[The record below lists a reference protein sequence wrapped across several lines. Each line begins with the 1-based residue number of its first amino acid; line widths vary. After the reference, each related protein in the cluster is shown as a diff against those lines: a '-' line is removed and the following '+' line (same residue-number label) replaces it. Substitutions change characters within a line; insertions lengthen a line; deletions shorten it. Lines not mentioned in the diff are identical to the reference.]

1 MKSLVLSAIQKYVSS
16 RGSFRFWRRVIFC
29 VFFAVSLIHC
39 PIAASVP
46 SENASDAAQTNTIS
60 KEKKV
65 RVGYYHS
72 INFSEGM
79 SDTAVKSGLAY
90 DYLQR
95 VSYYTN
101 WNYEYVYG
109 GWSDILQML
118 YSGEIDVMAGVSKTP
133 ERLDKILFPDYSM
146 GAENYYIYANVDHPL
161 SSQGISSI
169 AGCTVSVNKDSIM
182 EGLLADWNDSGNRQ
196 INIKTS
202 IDTTSR
208 YEDFNAKKVDATVD
222 TDNAIPAESHMIPIA
237 KIGQSEYYLAVN
249 KNRPDLLAEL
259 NTALDKLTSTTP
271 YFTKTLANNY
281 FSNLSVSAN
290 LSPDELKW
298 LTDHPNITI
307 GYLDDYLPLCDTDK
321 NGKPTGCMTDII
333 NEMLQE
339 LKIQDKVNLTYVPYA
354 SYSNL
359 LSDLRLGAID
369 VAFPINNDV
378 ALAEK
383 NNIYLTNEIIST
395 PMYLIYYGEFSP
407 AKGRYIAAK
416 RGNSIADIYI
426 RNNFPDAEAIYYDK
440 ITDMLDAVAAQKVD
454 GCILNA
460 FRKDAYLLRSSYQ
473 ELKAMPLK
481 ARAHR
486 SFAVRH
492 GNTELLSILNRGIT
506 VIPSEFVLTATNAYT
521 SQMNVLTFKDYLL
534 RHITTVMTVSGCI
547 IAIFSVLTAYSFIM
561 RRTRKRIEYIAHHDS
576 LTGLFNRLSFNEA
589 LPELEKKRSTGDII
603 VVAMDLN
610 DLKRINDGLGHEA
623 GDEILKGASD
633 CMKRILDR
641 HGNVYR
647 LGGDEFMAVL
657 FNDTENWLD
666 ILTRL
671 KNAFSSWEGAHVKK
685 LTVAVGA
692 AQSSGNSFESI
703 NEMIAAAD
711 QEMYKDKAAY
721 YERTGIDRRR

>member
-1 MKSLVLSAIQKYVSS
+1 MKSPILSDTQKYVSLRS
-16 RGSFRFWRRVIFC
+16 SFSFLMLSLFC
-29 VFFAVSLIHC
+29 VFFAVLLIHC
-39 PIAASVP
+39 PVAESNS
-46 SENASDAAQTNTIS
+46 SENTSSAAHSNNMS
-60 KEKKV
+60 NEKKV
-65 RVGYYHS
+65 RVGYFHS

-133 ERLDKILFPDYSM
+133 ERLDKVLFPDYAM
-146 GAENYYIYANVDHPL
+146 GAENYYIYANADHPL
-161 SSQGISSI
+161 SSQGVSAI
-169 AGCTVSVNKDSIM
+169 AGHTVSVNKDSIM
-182 EGLLADWNDSGNRQ
+182 EGLLIDWNKSGNRQ
-196 INIKTS
+196 INIVTYS
-202 IDTTSR
+202 GTTAR

-222 TDNAIPAESHMIPIA
+222 TDNAIPSESRMIPIA
-237 KIGQSEYYLAVN
+237 RIGQSEYYLAVS
-249 KNRPDLLAEL
+249 KSRPDLLAEL

-271 YFTKTLANNY
+271 YFTKTLANIY

-298 LTDHPNITI
+298 LADHPNITI

-321 NGKPTGCMTDII
+321 DGKPTGCMTDII
-333 NEMLQE
+333 NEILQE
-339 LKIQDKVNLTYVPYA
+339 LKIRDNVNLTYVPYA

-395 PMYLIYYGEFSP
+395 PMYLIYCGDFSP
-407 AKGRYIAAK
+407 AKSHRIAAK

-426 RNNFPDAEAIYYDK
+426 RNNFPDTEAVYYDK
-440 ITDMLDAVAAQKVD
+440 IPDMLDAVAAREID
-454 GCILNA
+454 GCILNV

-492 GNTELLSILNRGIT
+492 GNPELLSILNRGIT
-506 VIPSEFVLTATNAYT
+506 VIPKEFVLTATSSYT

-561 RRTRKRIEYIAHHDS
+561 RRTRKRIDYIAHHDS
-576 LTGLFNRLSFNEA
+576 LTGLFNRLSFNED
-589 LPELEKKRSTGDII
+589 LNTLEKKLSTGDII

-610 DLKRINDGLGHEA
+610 DLKRINDGMGHEA

-633 CMKRILDR
+633 CMKQILGR
-641 HGNVYR
+641 HGKVYR
-647 LGGDEFMAVL
+647 FGGDEFMAVL
-657 FNDTENWLD
+657 FNDTANWPD
-666 ILTRL
+666 ILARL
-671 KNAFSSWEGAHVKK
+671 KNAFSSWEGIHVKK
-685 LTVAVGA
+685 MTVAVGA
-692 AQSSGNSFESI
+692 AQSNGNSFANI

-711 QEMYKDKAAY
+711 KEMYKDKAAY
-721 YERTGIDRRR
+721 YQRTGIDRRK